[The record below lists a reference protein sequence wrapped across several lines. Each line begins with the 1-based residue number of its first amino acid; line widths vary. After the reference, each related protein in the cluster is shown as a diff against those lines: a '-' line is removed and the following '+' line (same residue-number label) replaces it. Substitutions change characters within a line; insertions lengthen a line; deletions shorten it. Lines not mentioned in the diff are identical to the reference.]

1 VNVSTLQSRLENRL
15 AIVAGIFTARV
26 SAPQYQAAFIK
37 TYDSGVFMVPC
48 GPIASR
54 SSHPWPMSSAPLV
67 YFDDE
72 KEASLVAEASQW
84 NR

>member
-1 VNVSTLQSRLENRL
+1 VNISTLQLRLENRL
-15 AIVAGIFTARV
+15 AIVAGIPTARI

-37 TYDSGVFMVPC
+37 TYDSAVF
-48 GPIASR
+48 
-54 SSHPWPMSSAPLV
+54 
-67 YFDDE
+67 FDDE